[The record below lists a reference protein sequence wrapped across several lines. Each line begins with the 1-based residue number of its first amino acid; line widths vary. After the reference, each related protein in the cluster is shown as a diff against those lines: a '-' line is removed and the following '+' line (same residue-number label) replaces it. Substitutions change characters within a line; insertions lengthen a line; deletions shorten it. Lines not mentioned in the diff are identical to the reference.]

1 MEPITLALLTAAAGA
16 TIKNAPSL
24 IKSDLEK
31 EQEKRLR
38 ELRKREATGGLGLT
52 EEERAAIEG
61 RLNQG
66 AYRVQQQAG
75 QERARLLAGGGGAR
89 GGQALEQATAM
100 EQQRMQQQT
109 DVAQNVLELD
119 IAEKQAERDEMMSL
133 QAADSEMNK
142 ARQQAVA
149 NIAAGGLE
157 AALGASQQQAVMQGG
172 LNPSASQ
179 VSAVSNAM
187 GVDENQARG
196 FLELAVTNPEIF
208 ELLKLIQ

>member
-16 TIKNAPSL
+16 TIKNAPAL

-31 EQEKRLR
+31 EQEKRLK
-38 ELRKREATGGLGLT
+38 ELREREAAGGLGLT

-100 EQQRMQQQT
+100 EQQRMQQQ
-109 DVAQNVLELD
+109 
-119 IAEKQAERDEMMSL
+119 I
-133 QAADSEMNK
+133 
-142 ARQQAVA
+142 
-149 NIAAGGLE
+149 
-157 AALGASQQQAVMQGG
+157 
-172 LNPSASQ
+172 
-179 VSAVSNAM
+179 
-187 GVDENQARG
+187 
-196 FLELAVTNPEIF
+196 
-208 ELLKLIQ
+208 LK